1 MKTLVLGGTGTV
13 GSNVVAGLMSKGV
26 DVLCMT
32 RSEGNLKKLP
42 GGVEGRLGDLEK
54 PDSLSAAFKGAE
66 ALFLLIA
73 VSQTETEQ
81 GLAAVEAAKSAGI
94 GKIVYMSVPIPE
106 ESKHI
111 PHFKSKIPI
120 EEAVRKSGIAYTILK
135 PNNFFQNDYWFQEA
149 IMSYGVY
156 PQPIGSKGQ
165 NRVDVRDIADAAVNA
180 LTTSS
185 HDGREYSL
193 HGPDSLTGEDVAAVF
208 SRHFGRE
215 IKYGGDDLDAW
226 SQQAKAMLPEWM
238 VEDLRI
244 MYQYFQNKGFNA
256 SEAELARQP
265 EVLGHQPRSFD
276 AFVAE
281 LGSAWK

>member
-1 MKTLVLGGTGTV
+1 MKTLVMGGTGTV

-26 DVLCMT
+26 NVLCMT
-32 RSEGNLKKLP
+32 RSEDNLKKLP

-81 GLAAVEAAKSAGI
+81 GLAAVEAARSAGI

-106 ESKHI
+106 DSKHI

-238 VEDLRI
+238 VNDFRI
-244 MYQYFQNKGFNA
+244 MYQYFQDKGFNA

-281 LGSAWK
+281 LVSAWK